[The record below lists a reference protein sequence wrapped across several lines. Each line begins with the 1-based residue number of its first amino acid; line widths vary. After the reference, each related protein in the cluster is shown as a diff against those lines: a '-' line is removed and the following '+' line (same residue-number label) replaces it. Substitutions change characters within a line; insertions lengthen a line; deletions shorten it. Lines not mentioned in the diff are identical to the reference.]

1 MKFSLADAD
10 DSYLVRAYSQGE
22 VIINEQRHTSSV
34 VVMPKRIIDDWPPQ
48 SFAELSA
55 DHFAIL
61 SELKPQLVILGTG
74 DVQRFPDPA
83 LYAALLEQGLGV
95 EVMTTPAA
103 CRTYNILASEG
114 RRVVAALLLD

>member
-1 MKFSLADAD
+1 MKFSIAD
-10 DSYLVRAYSQGE
+10 DSDSYIIRAYDQGM
-22 VIINEQRHTSSV
+22 VVINEYRHTSSV
-34 VVMPKRIIDDWPPQ
+34 IVMPKQIIPDWPPQ
-48 SFAELSA
+48 RFDDLTA

-74 DVQRFPDPA
+74 DTQQFPDPA
-83 LYAALLEQGLGV
+83 LYAALLEHGLGV

-114 RRVVAALLLD
+114 RLVAAALLLA

>member
-10 DSYLVRAYSQGE
+10 DSYLVRAYDRGG
-22 VIINEQRHTSSV
+22 VVINEYRHTRSV

-48 SFAELSA
+48 SFAELTA
-55 DHFAIL
+55 DHFTIL
-61 SELKPQLVILGTG
+61 SELKPQLVLLGTG
-74 DVQRFPDPA
+74 NVQHFPDPA
-83 LYAALLEQGLGV
+83 LYAVLLEQGLGV

-114 RRVVAALLLD
+114 RRVAAALLLD